1 MFRRSV
7 DCLLGTILVAALLP
21 LVFLSAL
28 DHYIR
33 SEWPMRTRRQNL
45 VSANTLPA
53 NPAEI
58 EFEFEHAIE
67 AYEALIDTVLT
78 EHRA

>member
-1 MFRRSV
+1 MFRRSA
-7 DCLLGTILVAALLP
+7 DCLLGAMLVAALLP

-33 SEWPMRTRRQNL
+33 FEWPMRARRQNP
-45 VSANTLPA
+45 VSANTPPA
-53 NPAEI
+53 NPAAI

-67 AYEALIDTVLT
+67 AYEALIDAVLT
-78 EHRA
+78 ERRA